1 MGRLAHRFLHR
12 WIARIRAARYSSVS
26 TASSRFV
33 ARYNAAGLLMLIATV
48 RHENIELQ
56 DITSFIF
63 SGLLPFRHLFLL
75 LCSLEKMLL
84 LLADHLKAG

>member
-1 MGRLAHRFLHR
+1 MERLTHHFLHR
-12 WIARIRAARYSSVS
+12 WSARIRAARYFSVS

-48 RHENIELQ
+48 RRENIELQ
-56 DITSFIF
+56 DVTSFIF
-63 SGLLPFRHLFLL
+63 SGLLSFRHLFLL

-84 LLADHLKAG
+84 LPPDHSKAG